1 MQDVIGFLDR
11 PKSVRECACKGRAF
25 DLESM
30 NFRVIIKSSNQGA
43 FLRGIRASQELY
55 VCALSGIRW
64 IERHMAAQK
73 RGFEMTIEKMQKD
86 MVAAM
91 KAKDKVR
98 KDAISNL
105 ISAVKKLAIDEG
117 KREDIPEEL
126 IDRAVLK
133 EVKTAREQVETCPPE
148 REDLR
153 EEYQARLDVMLE
165 YAPKMLSV
173 EEIEELLTT
182 KYAEVIATKNKGQIM
197 KTVMADLKGK
207 AEGKDIS
214 QVVARLC
221 Q

>member
-1 MQDVIGFLDR
+1 M
-11 PKSVRECACKGRAF
+11 
-25 DLESM
+25 SM
-30 NFRVIIKSSNQGA
+30 EQ
-43 FLRGIRASQELY
+43 
-55 VCALSGIRW
+55 
-64 IERHMAAQK
+64 
-73 RGFEMTIEKMQKD
+73 MQKD

-117 KREDIPEEL
+117 TRDDIPQEL
-126 IDRAVLK
+126 VDRAVLK
-133 EVKTAREQVETCPPE
+133 EVKTAKEQVDTCPAD

-153 EEYQARLDVMLE
+153 AEYQARLDIMTE

-173 EEIEELLTT
+173 EEIEEILIT

-207 AEGKDIS
+207 ADGKDIS
-214 QVVARLC
+214 QVVGKLTK
-221 Q
+221 